1 MRKIIINGIDGN
13 FGNLVAKNI
22 QKLVPDT
29 QLIFTVPTVK
39 KLSEYSGSAVQ
50 VKVADF
56 NSREN
61 LTAVFKDASK
71 VLLISM
77 PFVGA
82 KRRAAHQNAIA
93 ACVAANV
100 KQVIYTSVISA
111 SNPLNP
117 SIENIDHGYTESI
130 IQNSPLDYI
139 ILRNSLFAEA
149 FITDYFRLVAAGERV
164 AAKNMGEGRVAFI
177 SRRDAALAAA
187 AALNNTLLHREIL
200 NINGRVP
207 LTFKEFLNIGN
218 KVTGNDIEYQQ
229 QTDEEMYA
237 YFDKIKVPRTTD
249 GDFSK
254 SPLKET
260 SEGMV
265 SFGTTVREGYL
276 DIPVNDFS
284 TLTNCQPRT
293 LKYMFEHAA
302 DFQLGARHPTEK

>member
-1 MRKIIINGIDGN
+1 MLRKIIINGIDGN

-164 AAKNMGEGRVAFI
+164 AAKNMV
-177 SRRDAALAAA
+177 RDVWHLF
-187 AALNNTLLHREIL
+187 R
-200 NINGRVP
+200 
-207 LTFKEFLNIGN
+207 
-218 KVTGNDIEYQQ
+218 
-229 QTDEEMYA
+229 EEM
-237 YFDKIKVPRTTD
+237 
-249 GDFSK
+249 
-254 SPLKET
+254 
-260 SEGMV
+260 
-265 SFGTTVREGYL
+265 
-276 DIPVNDFS
+276 
-284 TLTNCQPRT
+284 Q
-293 LKYMFEHAA
+293 HW
-302 DFQLGARHPTEK
+302 QLQLH